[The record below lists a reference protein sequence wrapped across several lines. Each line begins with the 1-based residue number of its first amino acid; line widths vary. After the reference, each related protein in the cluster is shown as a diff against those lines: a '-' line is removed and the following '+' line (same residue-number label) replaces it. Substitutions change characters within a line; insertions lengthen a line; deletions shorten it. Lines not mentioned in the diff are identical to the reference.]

1 MDEEKSFQ
9 QTGGSMLAVHEGTVD
24 LKKTFAGV
32 FDLLNKRHYS
42 FGVAA
47 ICQVSPVCFVS
58 E

>member
-1 MDEEKSFQ
+1 
-9 QTGGSMLAVHEGTVD
+9 MLTVHEITVK

-47 ICQVSPVCFVS
+47 ICHVSSVCFVS